1 MSEEAHSS
9 LLEPTSR
16 EIIFPEPV
24 CLLNASGQQCNLQN
38 SFDFTQSAIS
48 QLRSHEGAEVT
59 STPNVYE
66 HKPHATVEEVSDII
80 LEEDFLEMDDLPV
93 PDEPSQTAV
102 AHLHG
107 NFQLE
112 ELDGLNVSDL
122 FQDAPMFLPDMEP
135 INQPTNFQP
144 YVCSPEQRMAS
155 QFDYQFESN
164 SIGERQ
170 DSTLQYQQGFVPVN
184 NQLYFDP
191 ATQINSQY
199 PHDASQVDNQCQLNG
214 QHQINAQHHLND
226 QYQINGQ
233 HQINSK
239 RQMNFQLHIE
249 NQHQINKQL
258 YPHDATQIGNQLW
271 TLDEGRNVFPSA
283 EFSHNSLSEPSSGIH
298 SGEDVSILIMSCK

>member
-214 QHQINAQHHLND
+214 QHQINSQH
-226 QYQINGQ
+226 
-233 HQINSK
+233 
-239 RQMNFQLHIE
+239 QMNFQLHIE

-271 TLDEGRNVFPSA
+271 THDEGRNVFPSV

-298 SGEDVSILIMSCK
+298 SGENVSILIMSCK